1 MLCLYKV
8 AVQTLYI
15 YQISLHSAMMAT
27 ITHFVAD
34 IPLAISPEALVKFNR
49 WRAASLSR
57 SAIHYGR
64 LFGELKHPVTLNHVQ
79 ALLTKAFK
87 RWNVPHIAHTRGW
100 MQMLHA
106 QEFDA
111 EYDKLMRDL
120 DHHQTSSVGFSGR
133 PDGGSG
139 YCGRRGTTST
149 MSDPVVHKLVKPPRF
164 RALVRDLLTTHRRL
178 FKDSIAL
185 RNRLLMQLE
194 GVEAP
199 RATKDKVMRAVPV
212 FPRAGLTLMDLS
224 RNPEAFMMHR
234 DSKIYQLIS
243 ADDDNE
249 IFKQMSDIIIPEVPV
264 ESSVQNDMLLLQ
276 AAVARTSRDL
286 SS

>member
-1 MLCLYKV
+1 
-8 AVQTLYI
+8 
-15 YQISLHSAMMAT
+15 MMAT

-34 IPLAISPEALVKFNR
+34 IPLTISPDAQIKFDR

-64 LFGELKHPVTLNHVQ
+64 LFGELKHPVVLNRAQ
-79 ALLTKAFK
+79 ALLTMGFK
-87 RWNVPHIAHTRGW
+87 RWAVPHDAHTRGW
-100 MQMLHA
+100 MQALCM
-106 QEFDA
+106 QEFET
-111 EYDKLMRDL
+111 EYNKITRDL
-120 DHHQTSSVGFSGR
+120 NHHPIGSVGFGGR
-133 PDGGSG
+133 PDGGSSSTNG
-139 YCGRRGTTST
+139 SGHCGRRGTAPT
-149 MSDPVVHKLVKPPRF
+149 MTDPIVHELVKPPRF
-164 RALVRDLLTTHRRL
+164 RALVRDLLTTHRSL

-185 RNRLLMQLE
+185 RERLLVQLE

-199 RATKDKVMRAVPV
+199 RATKDKVLRAVPV

-249 IFKQMSDIIIPEVPV
+249 IRKQMIDIMMMAEVSV
-264 ESSVQNDMLLLQ
+264 KSSVQNDMMMLQ
-276 AAVARTSRDL
+276 AAVARTMMTATS
-286 SS
+286 